1 MSLDI
6 GERISISWGG
16 LRYGALRFK
25 KGVGLYL
32 APEQV
37 RYIHYVLTST
47 DDRHLIDCEE
57 CHMAD
62 TCDRFEQAIC
72 ESCSEVLHHADRCP
86 ALDWMIEESLKN
98 EARGPQE
105 ERQGMA

>member
-6 GERISISWGG
+6 GGRISYSLNG
-16 LRYGALRFK
+16 LRYGVRQFK
-25 KGVGLYL
+25 NGVGLYMT
-32 APEQV
+32 PEQV
-37 RYIHYVLTST
+37 RYIHYALASV
-47 DDRHLIDCEE
+47 DDSLLIVCEDCHLVERCDGLEVRLCEA
-57 CHMAD
+57 CLD
-62 TCDRFEQAIC
+62 LFRQ
-72 ESCSEVLHHADRCP
+72 ADRCP